1 MFAYLISGIK
11 IMFEYLILCIVIV
24 LFFDWI
30 VGCIKRSKK
39 FSYYFK
45 YFFSNKQDVESAE
58 SPKSQRIIIKA
69 NGNYGVKAYDNAEI
83 KSDENSEIYI
93 YE

>member
-1 MFAYLISGIK
+1 MCAYLISGIK

-69 NGNYGVKAYDNAEI
+69 DGNYEVKAYDYSEVKVNENAEI
-83 KSDENSEIYI
+83 YL
-93 YE
+93 